1 MNTELLSGEK
11 IHLVALEPEK
21 MAELFNRW
29 AGDTEYWRL
38 ANSDPVIPFSAESI
52 KTWLEEHSFDKD
64 NFFFAINRLQDNRPI
79 GDINL
84 SGIDWIHRNAYLGIS
99 IGEREEWSKGYGTD
113 AVRVILRF
121 AFKELNL
128 HRVSLTVFD
137 YNQRAKRAY
146 EKAGFRT
153 EGRQRGFLKREGQ
166 RWDLI
171 YMGILRREWDM
182 AQTTP
187 QLSSLN
193 EIGEIN
199 GRRPELPGSHF

>member
-11 IHLVALEPEK
+11 VYLVALESEK
-21 MAELFNRW
+21 VAELFNRW

-38 ANSDPVIPFSAESI
+38 ANSDPVIQFSVASI

-64 NFFFAINRLQDNRPI
+64 NFFFTIQTRQDNRSI
-79 GDINL
+79 GDVGL

-99 IGEREEWSKGYGTD
+99 IGEREEWGKGYGTD
-113 AVRVILRF
+113 AVKVILRL
-121 AFKELNL
+121 AFTELNL

-146 EKAGFRT
+146 EKAGFCM
-153 EGRQRGFLKREGQ
+153 EGQQRGFLKREGQ

-187 QLSSLN
+187 QLASLS
-193 EIGEIN
+193 EMGETK
-199 GRRPELPGSHF
+199 

>member
-1 MNTELLSGEK
+1 MNKEFLSGEK
-11 IHLVALEPEK
+11 IFLMALEPEK
-21 MAELFNRW
+21 MAELFNGW

-38 ANSDPVIPFSAESI
+38 ANSDPVIPFSIESI
-52 KTWLEEHSFDKD
+52 KTWLDEHLYDRD
-64 NFFFAINRLQDNRPI
+64 NFFFAIKTIQDDRPI

-99 IGEREEWSKGYGTD
+99 IGEREEWGKGYGTD

-121 AFKELNL
+121 AFSELNL

-137 YNQRAKRAY
+137 YNHRAKRAY
-146 EKAGFRT
+146 EKAGFRM

-171 YMGILRREWDM
+171 FMGILKREWEL

-187 QLSSLN
+187 HMASLS
-193 EIGEIN
+193 EIGEKK
-199 GRRPELPGSHF
+199 

>member
-11 IHLVALEPEK
+11 IYLVALEPEK
-21 MAELFNRW
+21 AAELFNRW

-38 ANSDPVIPFSAESI
+38 ANSDPVIQFSVASI

-64 NFFFAINRLQDNRPI
+64 NFFFTIQTRQDNRPI
-79 GDINL
+79 GDVGL

-99 IGEREEWSKGYGTD
+99 IAEREEWGKGCGTD
-113 AVRVILRF
+113 AVKVILRL
-121 AFKELNL
+121 AFSELNL

-171 YMGILRREWDM
+171 YMGILRREWEM
-182 AQTTP
+182 AQTSP
-187 QLSSLN
+187 QLASLS
-193 EIGEIN
+193 EIE
-199 GRRPELPGSHF
+199 ETT